1 MSSSGGG
8 DGDGNSH
15 NSTIMTD
22 SNVLRLIRRYDPVGA
37 STIGIKPRHSLE
49 TTRNVY
55 HTNPSTSISSL
66 PSNLSSSS
74 SSFLPQRTLTS
85 IHDDNNNKLVKQP
98 STPRLQR
105 QKAIHEQEPPSLPSP
120 NVTNTI
126 RPILKYTL
134 PTPCT
139 ELNIQPKRTEPLTI
153 EIEPHVLSTITN
165 ENTIGCQPLITTG
178 TKRVCAAVSKSEWD
192 LRLQHDPL
200 SPVVPLP
207 PQPSSI
213 LPIRPPSPRTMINQ
227 QQKKESYRPL
237 FGRSKSSVGI
247 NNDNN
252 EQDDHIDDFDENSA
266 PITAGSC
273 VNKLKQLFATKSSL
287 DLTRSSVNKQD
298 QADSVESNLNR
309 SLNTND
315 KNINKSDLKSSK
327 SPLIQKIPNSNSI
340 ESQIR
345 TIPNGNL
352 TKPTTINQD
361 PIRVTSPL
369 LKRPILKSQ
378 KTLDRYVKIIFL
390 INKYRNDKN
399 QKKRRNKFAYLIDSL
414 IECDMSLYF

>member
-1 MSSSGGG
+1 MLSLSSGGG
-8 DGDGNSH
+8 DGNSH
-15 NSTIMTD
+15 NPTIMTD
-22 SNVLRLIRRYDPVGA
+22 SNVLRLIRRYDPVAA
-37 STIGIKPRHSLE
+37 STIGIKARHSLE
-49 TTRNVY
+49 NTSNIY

-74 SSFLPQRTLTS
+74 SSFLPQRILTS
-85 IHDDNNNKLVKQP
+85 IHDNNKLVIQP

-139 ELNIQPKRTEPLTI
+139 ELNIQPKKTEPLAI
-153 EIEPHVLSTITN
+153 EIEPHVPPTITN
-165 ENTIGCQPLITTG
+165 ENTIGCQPLITAG

-192 LRLQHDPL
+192 LRLQQDPL
-200 SPVVPLP
+200 SSVIP
-207 PQPSSI
+207 PPI
-213 LPIRPPSPRTMINQ
+213 LPIRPPSPRTTINQ

-247 NNDNN
+247 SNDNN
-252 EQDDHIDDFDENSA
+252 EQDHHSDDFDENSA

-273 VNKLKQLFATKSSL
+273 VNKLKELFSTKSSL
-287 DLTRSSVNKQD
+287 DLTRSSINKHD
-298 QADSVESNLNR
+298 RVDSVESNHNR
-309 SLNTND
+309 SLNTNG
-315 KNINKSDLKSSK
+315 KNTNKSDLKS
-327 SPLIQKIPNSNSI
+327 PTTPFIQKIPNSNSI
-340 ESQIR
+340 ESQIH
-345 TIPNGNL
+345 TIPKGNL

-361 PIRVTSPL
+361 TIPVTSPL

-378 KTLDRYVKIIFL
+378 KTIDRYVKIIFL

-399 QKKRRNKFAYLIDSL
+399 QENKCVHLIDSL